1 MQAHESNHMRYPRFS
16 RRAARRRSAPA
27 QSMVEFALV
36 AMVLFLMLFGIFE
49 ISRLVFT
56 INSVNNGAREGSH
69 YAALHPSATAN
80 DVKQAISPTLFLI
93 NVNDASNFALSVVT
107 DTTCTAP
114 CSYSP
119 VTVRITNTLQLA
131 VPFPGVGSSV
141 VITSASTALTER

>member
-1 MQAHESNHMRYPRFS
+1 MTLSRLSPRATAY
-16 RRAARRRSAPA
+16 RRAPA

-80 DVKQAISPTLFLI
+80 DIKQAISPTLFLI
-93 NVNDASNFALSVVT
+93 NVNDAANFNLSVVT

-119 VTVRITNTLQLA
+119 VTVRISNTLHLA

>member
-1 MQAHESNHMRYPRFS
+1 MKARESTTMPTPRFS
-16 RRAARRRSAPA
+16 RRATLRRSAPA

-36 AMVLFLMLFGIFE
+36 AMILFLLLFGIFE
-49 ISRLVFT
+49 MARLVFT

-80 DVKQAISPTLFLI
+80 DIKQAISPTLFLI
-93 NVNDASNFALSVVT
+93 NVNNATNFALSVVT

>member
-1 MQAHESNHMRYPRFS
+1 MNSRESKNMKFHRLAS
-16 RRAARRRSAPA
+16 RATVHRRAPA

-36 AMVLFLMLFGIFE
+36 AMILFLMLFGIFE

-69 YAALHPSATAN
+69 WAALHPSATAN
-80 DVKQAISPTLFLI
+80 DVKQAISPTLFLV
-93 NVNDASNFALSVVT
+93 NVNDASNFALTVVT

-119 VTVRITNTLQLA
+119 VTVTVRNTLHLA

>member
-1 MQAHESNHMRYPRFS
+1 MKTGEGNLMQYPRFS
-16 RRAARRRSAPA
+16 RRTALRRAAPA

-93 NVNDASNFALSVVT
+93 NANDTSNFALGVVT

-119 VTVRITNTLQLA
+119 VTVRITN
-131 VPFPGVGSSV
+131 
-141 VITSASTALTER
+141 